1 MWHMSRLDYTQIH
14 VHAMVKNE
22 MWIGIGE
29 RKGVCTQIDRVVSYG
44 EKVLMLEG
52 RVEVFGI
59 G

>member
-1 MWHMSRLDYTQIH
+1 
-14 VHAMVKNE
+14 MVKNE